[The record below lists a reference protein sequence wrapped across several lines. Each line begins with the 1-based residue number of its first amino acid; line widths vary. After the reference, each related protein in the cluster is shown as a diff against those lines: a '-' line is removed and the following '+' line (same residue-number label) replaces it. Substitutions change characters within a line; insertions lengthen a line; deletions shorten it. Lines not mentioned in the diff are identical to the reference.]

1 MENKSNPEHSDQT
14 IQLTA
19 LPEMVGLRLDKA
31 LALLPEIEN
40 RTRAAHL
47 IDNDLVKVNGK
58 SAKASQP
65 IKSTDNIEITI
76 PAPVPTEL
84 QSYDLKLD
92 VLFEDSDV
100 IVINKPAGLV
110 VHPAAGHAH
119 DTLVNALISHTDD
132 LSMKFG
138 EERPGIV
145 HRLDKE
151 TSGIIVVAKN
161 DKAHESLTAQ
171 FKERSTH
178 RIYYAVCIGTAR
190 NLSGTIKS
198 FLARHPV
205 DRKKYASVLGDDRRP
220 LLDPNDPPEIGKWAV
235 THYET
240 LARKSGLSYMKMK
253 LETGRTHQIRV
264 HLSES
269 GLPIAGDST
278 YGADKKIKSVE
289 QRVIQED
296 LRSLPRFLLHAA
308 ELGFTHPRT
317 QERMFFKKD
326 WPEDISL
333 LIKKWGLM

>member
-1 MENKSNPEHSDQT
+1 M
-14 IQLTA
+14 
-19 LPEMVGLRLDKA
+19 
-31 LALLPEIEN
+31 
-40 RTRAAHL
+40 
-47 IDNDLVKVNGK
+47 
-58 SAKASQP
+58 
-65 IKSTDNIEITI
+65 
-76 PAPVPTEL
+76 
-84 QSYDLKLD
+84 
-92 VLFEDSDV
+92 

-178 RIYYAVCIGTAR
+178 RIYYAVCIGTSR
-190 NLSGTIKS
+190 NLNGTIRS

-205 DRKKYASVLGDDRRP
+205 DRKKYASVLGEDRRP
-220 LLDPNDPPEIGKWAV
+220 LQDQDDPPDIGKWAV
-235 THYET
+235 THYDV
-240 LARKSGLSYMKMK
+240 LARKSGLSYLKLK

-264 HLSES
+264 HLSEN
-269 GLPIAGDST
+269 GLPIAGDT
-278 YGADKKIKSVE
+278 LYGADKKIKSVE
-289 QRVIQED
+289 QRVIQEE

-317 QERMFFKKD
+317 QERMLFKQE
-326 WPEDISL
+326 WPADIMTH
-333 LIKKWGLM
+333 IKKWGLL